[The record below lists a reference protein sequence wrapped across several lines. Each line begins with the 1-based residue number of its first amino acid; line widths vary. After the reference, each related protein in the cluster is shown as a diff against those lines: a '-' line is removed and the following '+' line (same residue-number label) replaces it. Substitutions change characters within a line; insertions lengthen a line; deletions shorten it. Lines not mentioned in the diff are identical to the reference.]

1 MIDFFVMWSII
12 ELSNSISCIQLRY
25 VDNPS
30 FSFFIPVRMQYYV
43 ESGSSLDEIAYETR
57 NRTYLVCLATQKTYF
72 SILVV

>member
-57 NRTYLVCLATQKTYF
+57 NRTYCC
-72 SILVV
+72 